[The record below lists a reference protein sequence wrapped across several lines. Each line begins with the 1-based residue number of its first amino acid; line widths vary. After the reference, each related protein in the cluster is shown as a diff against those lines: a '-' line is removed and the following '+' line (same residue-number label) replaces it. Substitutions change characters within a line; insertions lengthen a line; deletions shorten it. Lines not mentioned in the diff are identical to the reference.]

1 MKDIKLNEEARKGIV
16 KGLNTLADTVKVTLG
31 AKGRNVV
38 IEQEFGPPIITKDG
52 VSVART
58 IDLEDKVENMG
69 AQMIKEAALNTQMLA
84 ADGTTT
90 STVLSQAIVNEGLK
104 HLISGANPM
113 DLKRG
118 IDKAVGV
125 VVKHLEDTAVEVSGS
140 HIREVAN
147 VSSNFDLDL
156 GKMIGQ
162 AFEDVGLDGHIT
174 VEDSKSTETYI
185 ETVKGMSFERG
196 YMSPHFISEENKG
209 ANTVEYERV
218 SILLIDDN
226 VERFEDI
233 MPILEPLAKE
243 GQPVL
248 IVVDS
253 MGSDSLKSLVAN
265 FQRGSLSN
273 VVVRAPGYGADRV
286 ELMDDLAAFTGAT
299 IVSAERGRPLRG
311 SSEDVLGVAE
321 KIIVSDKET
330 IIINGVGK
338 NLDQRIETVR
348 EAIKEAS
355 DNIEKTKLEERLS
368 NLTGGVS
375 VLFVGAT
382 TEVELKEKKERVKD
396 ALAATKAAIAEG
408 TVEGGGVALLQS
420 SLKLEEL
427 LSEVEGDERMGVL
440 ILQKALEAP
449 LRTIVGNAGLSADV
463 VINEVLNSGK
473 GFDVR
478 AGEYVF
484 MRESGI
490 LDPKKVTR
498 IALENASSIA
508 GLILTTEATI
518 TNV

>member
-1 MKDIKLNEEARKGIV
+1 KKIIKNQKDLKDIKLNEEARKGIG
-16 KGLNTLADTVKVTLG
+16 KELNTLADTVKVTLG

-125 VVKHLEDTAVEVSGS
+125 VVKHLEDMAVEVSGS

-209 ANTVEYERV
+209 TNTVEYERV

-253 MGSDSLKSLVAN
+253 MGSDSLKSLV
-265 FQRGSLSN
+265 
-273 VVVRAPGYGADRV
+273 
-286 ELMDDLAAFTGAT
+286 
-299 IVSAERGRPLRG
+299 
-311 SSEDVLGVAE
+311 
-321 KIIVSDKET
+321 
-330 IIINGVGK
+330 
-338 NLDQRIETVR
+338 
-348 EAIKEAS
+348 
-355 DNIEKTKLEERLS
+355 
-368 NLTGGVS
+368 
-375 VLFVGAT
+375 
-382 TEVELKEKKERVKD
+382 
-396 ALAATKAAIAEG
+396 
-408 TVEGGGVALLQS
+408 
-420 SLKLEEL
+420 
-427 LSEVEGDERMGVL
+427 
-440 ILQKALEAP
+440 
-449 LRTIVGNAGLSADV
+449 
-463 VINEVLNSGK
+463 
-473 GFDVR
+473 
-478 AGEYVF
+478 
-484 MRESGI
+484 
-490 LDPKKVTR
+490 
-498 IALENASSIA
+498 
-508 GLILTTEATI
+508 
-518 TNV
+518 